1 VASGQL
7 TVGVVEELWRYP
19 VKSMLGE
26 RLETAVVTARGLAGD
41 RAYALLEVETGRVVS
56 AKIPRHWQRMFE
68 LRASYEGEPSPEGL
82 SPARVT
88 FPDGSSMAT
97 GQSEL
102 AGRLSSE
109 LGRTVE
115 VISEPPQGARYRS
128 LPLTQTEGD
137 ETEFPLINGF
147 FDTMPLH
154 LLATG
159 TLAHLGSLCPEGRF
173 DVQRF
178 RPNVLIETP
187 AGENRFVENG
197 WIGKTIAI
205 GDARLRV
212 MAPMVRCVMTTL
224 PQGDLPGDPGILK
237 TAGRHNSANVG
248 VCVMVAQGG
257 RVRVGDAVVVV
268 EG

>member
-1 VASGQL
+1 L
-7 TVGVVEELWRYP
+7 TVGLVAELWRYP

-26 RLETAVVTARGLAGD
+26 RIEAAEVTARGLAGD
-41 RAYALLEVETGRVVS
+41 RAYALLDVASGRVVS
-56 AKIPRHWQRMFE
+56 AKIPRHWRRMFE

-82 SPARVT
+82 SPALVT
-88 FPDGSSMAT
+88 FPDGSSMET
-97 GQSEL
+97 GQEEL

-109 LGRTVE
+109 LGRAVE
-115 VISEPPQGARYRS
+115 AISEAPEGARYRS

-159 TLAHLGSLCPEGRF
+159 TLQHLGSLYPEGRF
-173 DVQRF
+173 EVERF

-187 AGENRFVENG
+187 PGVSGFVDNG
-197 WIGKTIAI
+197 WIGKTVAI

-212 MAPMVRCVMTTL
+212 MAPMIRCVMTTL
-224 PQGDLPGDPGILK
+224 PQGGLPGDPGILK
-237 TAGRHNSANVG
+237 TAGQHNNANVG
-248 VCVMVAQGG
+248 VCVMVVEGG
-257 RVRVGDAVVVV
+257 VVRVGDSVLVDS
-268 EG
+268 G

>member
-1 VASGQL
+1 MDSGQL
-7 TVGVVEELWRYP
+7 TVGLVAELWRYP

-26 RLETAVVTARGLAGD
+26 ALDAAEVTARGVLGD
-41 RAYALLEVETGRVVS
+41 RAYALLDVESGRVAS
-56 AKIPRHWQRMFE
+56 AKIPRHWKGMFE
-68 LRASYEGEPSPEGL
+68 LRASYQGNPSPEGL
-82 SPARVT
+82 SPALVT
-88 FPDGSSMAT
+88 FPDGSSIAT
-97 GQSEL
+97 GQGEL

-115 VISEPPQGARYRS
+115 VISEPPEGARYRS
-128 LPLTQTEGD
+128 LPLAQVEGD

-159 TLAHLGSLCPEGRF
+159 TLEHLGSLYPEGRF
-173 DVQRF
+173 EVERF
-178 RPNVLIETP
+178 RPNVLIKTP
-187 AGENRFVENG
+187 AGESGFVDNG

-212 MAPMVRCVMTTL
+212 MAPMIRCVMTTL
-224 PQGDLPGDPGILK
+224 PQGELPGDPGILK
-237 TAGRHNSANVG
+237 TAGQHNNANVG
-248 VCVMVAQGG
+248 VCVMVAEGG
-257 RVRVGDAVVVV
+257 VVRVGDAVRVT